1 MADEEKEAKAPKK
14 PKLFENKI
22 FMVGM
27 MVVLQGGM
35 AFLATQFLIK
45 PATQTEQTAEGEG
58 EGEQPAQA
66 RQRGVLVSLDE
77 MVVSLN
83 SGSRARYLRTT
94 IAIEAVNAKV
104 QARVEERMPEFRD
117 AAIMALSHHGPE
129 DLLSFEGKEQA
140 KAEIKEAL
148 KGLMDEGE
156 LLNVYY
162 SDFVVQ

>member
-1 MADEEKEAKAPKK
+1 MADEEKEAPAKTK

-22 FMVGM
+22 FMVAI

-45 PATQTEQTAEGEG
+45 PATNAAQIEGGEG
-58 EGEQPAQA
+58 AGEEPVQA

-94 IAIEAVNAKV
+94 IALEAVNPKV
-104 QARVEERMPEFRD
+104 QATVEERMAEFRD

>member
-1 MADEEKEAKAPKK
+1 MADEKEQASEKPKL
-14 PKLFENKI
+14 KLFENKI
-22 FMVGM
+22 LMVGL

-45 PATQTEQTAEGEG
+45 PATRTAS
-58 EGEQPAQA
+58 GEQAAGGEEAAAAA
-66 RQRGVLVSLDE
+66 RARGVLVSMEE

-83 SGSRARYLRTT
+83 SGSRPRYLRTT
-94 IAIEAVNAKV
+94 IALEAVNPKV
-104 QARVEERMPEFRD
+104 QAKIEARMPEFRD
-117 AAIMALSHHGPE
+117 AAIMALSHHGPD

-148 KGLMDEGE
+148 KGLMDDGE

>member
-1 MADEEKEAKAPKK
+1 MADEKEQADPKPR
-14 PKLFENKI
+14 PKLFENKLLV
-22 FMVGM
+22 VGL

-45 PATQTEQTAEGEG
+45 PATMPGDGDLAVGEAEAAA
-58 EGEQPAQA
+58 PA
-66 RQRGVLVSLDE
+66 RERGVLVSMEE

-83 SGSRARYLRTT
+83 SGSRPRYLRTT
-94 IAIEAVNAKV
+94 IALEAADSKV
-104 QARVEERMPEFRD
+104 QAMIEARMAEFRD

-148 KGLMDEGE
+148 KGLMDEDE